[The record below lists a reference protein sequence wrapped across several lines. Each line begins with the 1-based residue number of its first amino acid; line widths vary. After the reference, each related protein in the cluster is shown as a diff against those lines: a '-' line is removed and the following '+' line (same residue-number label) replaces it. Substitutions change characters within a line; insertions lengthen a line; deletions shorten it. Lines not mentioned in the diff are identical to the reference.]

1 MASTEAR
8 RVRASAILKK
18 GFSRKLMPYSSRSYV
33 NRYIPSN
40 RFPVGLKWL
49 LIANIG
55 IFLIFFILRA
65 SRAEVF
71 LSSLALVPA
80 DVVRRYQ
87 IWELVTY
94 MFLHTGMLNILW
106 NMLALWMFGAEL
118 ERLWGT
124 ARFLRFY
131 FTCGIIAGLVF
142 VVAAYLF
149 HAQNE
154 MAVGSNGAVYGILI
168 AYGLMF
174 PDQTMLFGFLIPMKS
189 KYFVMIIGA
198 IVFLQSYMATV
209 GGQGGVAVIASL
221 GGLAAGYLLLRGNR
235 LRSQIRQPVI
245 AGFKEWKL
253 RRAKKKFEVYLK
265 KQDSNRDRWVH

>member
-1 MASTEAR
+1 
-8 RVRASAILKK
+8 
-18 GFSRKLMPYSSRSYV
+18 MPYSSRSYV

-55 IFLIFFILRA
+55 IFLLGFILKA
-65 SRAEVF
+65 SNIP
-71 LSSLALVPA
+71 SLLGNLVLVPN
-80 DVVRRYQ
+80 DVVHQYA
-87 IWELVTY
+87 IWQLGTY
-94 MFLHTGMLNILW
+94 MFIHYGMLNILW

-131 FTCGIIAGLVF
+131 FSCGILAGLTFLVCAFVF
-142 VVAAYLF
+142 HGAGEA
-149 HAQNE
+149 
-154 MAVGSNGAVYGILI
+154 AVGSNGAVYGILV

-209 GGQGGVAVIASL
+209 GGQGGVAVVSSL
-221 GGLAAGYLLLRGNR
+221 GGLIAGFLLLRGRKLN
-235 LRSQIRQPVI
+235 SQIRLPI
-245 AGFKEWKL
+245 LAGYKEWKL
-253 RRAKKKFEVYLK
+253 RRAKKKFQVYLK
-265 KQDSNRDRWVH
+265 KKDSNRDRWVH

>member
-1 MASTEAR
+1 
-8 RVRASAILKK
+8 
-18 GFSRKLMPYSSRSYV
+18 MPYSSRSYV

-49 LIANIG
+49 LVVNVA
-55 IFLIFFILRA
+55 IFLVDYLLRGPL
-65 SRAEVF
+65 F
-71 LSSLALVPA
+71 LRPLRLVPA
-80 DVVRRYQ
+80 EVIGQYQ
-87 IWELVTY
+87 IWQLVTY
-94 MFLHTGMLNILW
+94 MFLNEGMLNTLW

-131 FTCGIIAGLVF
+131 VWCGVLAGLTF
-142 VVAAYLF
+142 LICAYLF
-149 HAQNE
+149 HATGE
-154 MAVGSNGAVYGILI
+154 AAAGSSGAVYGILM

-198 IVFLQSYMATV
+198 IVFLQSYMATI
-209 GGQGGVAVIASL
+209 GGRGGVAVVSSL
-221 GGLAAGYLLLRGNR
+221 GGLAAGYLLLRGRR
-235 LRSQIRQPVI
+235 LQAQVRQPVLL
-245 AGFKEWKL
+245 GYRDWKL

>member
-1 MASTEAR
+1 
-8 RVRASAILKK
+8 
-18 GFSRKLMPYSSRSYV
+18 MPYSSRSYV
-33 NRYIPSN
+33 NRYVPSN

-49 LIANIG
+49 LIANVG
-55 IFLIFFILRA
+55 LFLIFFILRA
-65 SRAEVF
+65 SRVELF
-71 LSSLALVPA
+71 LTGLMLVPS
-80 DVVRRYQ
+80 DFVQRYR
-87 IWELVTY
+87 IWEIVTY
-94 MFLHTGMLNILW
+94 MFVHTGMLNILW

-124 ARFLRFY
+124 QRFLRFY

-142 VVAAYLF
+142 IVFGYMF
-149 HAQNE
+149 HAANE
-154 MAVGSNGAVYGILI
+154 AALGSNGAVYGILV

-209 GGQGGVAVIASL
+209 GGQGGVAVVASL
-221 GGLAAGYLLLRGNR
+221 GGLAAGFFLLRGKR
-235 LRSQIRQPVI
+235 LQSQIRQPI
-245 AGFKEWKL
+245 TLGLKEWKL

>member
-1 MASTEAR
+1 
-8 RVRASAILKK
+8 
-18 GFSRKLMPYSSRSYV
+18 MPYSSRSYV

-49 LIANIG
+49 LVVNIG
-55 IFLIFFILRA
+55 IFLINFFLRGPL
-65 SRAEVF
+65 F
-71 LSSLALVPA
+71 LRYLMLVPNE
-80 DVVRRYQ
+80 VVRGYEVWQ
-87 IWELVTY
+87 LVTY
-94 MFLHTGMLNILW
+94 MFINVGMLNTLW

-124 ARFLRFY
+124 TRFLRFY
-131 FTCGIIAGLVF
+131 LSCGILAGLTFLVGAF
-142 VVAAYLF
+142 LF
-149 HAQNE
+149 HATGE
-154 MAVGSNGAVYGILI
+154 VAAGSSGAVYGILI

-209 GGQGGVAVIASL
+209 GGQGGVAVVSSL
-221 GGLAAGYLLLRGNR
+221 GGLAAGYLLLRGRR
-235 LRSQIRQPVI
+235 LESQVRRPIME
-245 AGFKEWKL
+245 GYKDWKL